1 MYENKKLLPLF
12 LVGSFALAMPIALV
26 SCGTNTSENSNQ
38 DTQYQEETKTTDDI
52 ISRVNEKYVVD
63 FFLSADGEFN
73 SLNVVSDLN
82 QITKSIEEFQKEIF
96 PEGKWYKHKQDSTY
110 STGVYYEAQ
119 NFKNIEGFKTF
130 INYSDD

>member
-1 MYENKKLLPLF
+1 
-12 LVGSFALAMPIALV
+12 MPIALV